1 MTVLI
6 ALDQGTTSTRTVA
19 FDKDLNIIHSEQK
32 EYPLLYP
39 KDGWVEIEPNE
50 LMGSVYATID
60 PVIDVCADI
69 VAMGITNQ
77 RETTVIWD
85 ADSGQPIYNAIVWQD
100 RRTADKCMQLKQA
113 GYEEVIRS
121 KTGLL
126 LDPYFSSTKIS
137 WILDN
142 VDGARVKAEAG
153 KLRFGTIDTYLLWQ
167 LSKGDIFKTDVT
179 NASRTNLY
187 NIHSRNW
194 DDELLEIFNIPA
206 SMLPEVHSSDSN
218 FGKLV
223 RGNKEI
229 QITGVIGDQQSALVG
244 QRCFQPGQMKAT
256 FGTGCFLM
264 VNTGNESLQSTSGLL
279 NTLGYGLSGEIS
291 YALEGSIFS
300 AGTIIQWLRDNMEFF
315 SNSQESIKF
324 LDATGKSNDVL
335 FVPGFTGIGAPHWNS
350 EIRAAFYGITRDST
364 KTDMVTAAFKALI
377 YQVMDIKEALKIDGI
392 EINGLSIDG
401 GMAANSSFCQLLA
414 DFLGQEVQVPSSLE
428 STAIGAAI
436 TAGLG
441 SNFFSIDDLKSQQSK
456 NSTTYIPRD
465 DIFDPRDLV
474 EWKKFLRVLLGR
486 IQLKRYQLHSTQ

>member
-100 RRTADKCMQLKQA
+100 RRTANKCMQLKQA
-113 GYEEVIRS
+113 GYEEVITS

-153 KLRFGTIDTYLLWQ
+153 RLRFGTIDTYLLWQ
-167 LSKGDIFKTDVT
+167 LSKGEIFKTDVT

-187 NIHSRNW
+187 NIHSRSW

-279 NTLGYGLSGEIS
+279 NTIGYGLSGEIS

-377 YQVMDIKEALKIDGI
+377 YQVMDIKDALKIDGI

-441 SNFFSIDDLKSQQSK
+441 SNFFSIDDLKAQQSK
-456 NSTTYIPRD
+456 NSTTYKPRD
-465 DIFDPRDLV
+465 GIFDPRDLV
-474 EWKKFLRVLLGR
+474 EWKKFLRVLLDA
-486 IQLKRYQLHSTQ
+486 YN